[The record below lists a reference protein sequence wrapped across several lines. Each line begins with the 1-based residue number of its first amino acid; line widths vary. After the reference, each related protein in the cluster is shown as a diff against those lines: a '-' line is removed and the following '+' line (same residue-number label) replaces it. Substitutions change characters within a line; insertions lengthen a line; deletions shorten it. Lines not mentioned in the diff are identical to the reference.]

1 LLPSAFTLR
10 FIFTASTNRLPL
22 VTLKQIERV
31 FCKRKER
38 DHTVSLFFVIST
50 KEQPMP
56 IRGIRGAT
64 TVTADEPD
72 LILQAT
78 CELFEVIID
87 ENTGL
92 YPEDIASV
100 TFTMTDDLVSTFPPQ
115 AVRQMGWHLVP
126 MICMQEIP
134 VPISLPHA
142 IRVLLLWNTDKT
154 QFEINHIYLRNAI
167 NLRPDLTTNMNR
179 HLIQENIIS
188 ANSQNTPGVT
198 WSLNTHRRKI

>member
-1 LLPSAFTLR
+1 
-10 FIFTASTNRLPL
+10 
-22 VTLKQIERV
+22 
-31 FCKRKER
+31 
-38 DHTVSLFFVIST
+38 
-50 KEQPMP
+50 MP